1 MMFVDQTE
9 AYWEMKRGIEKVFI
23 HVHNRVSL
31 TDTDSVV
38 ITSQFTTNE

>member
-9 AYWEMKRGIEKVFI
+9 AYWEMKGGIEKVFI
-23 HVHNRVSL
+23 HVRNGVAL

-38 ITSQFTTNE
+38 ITGQFTTNE